1 MMPNNKNKGFSLVEI
16 IIAIAVMTLLI
27 SPIIAQTIQTLNT
40 SARAKERQYVVDNA
54 DKIMEYFR
62 SSSVNDLSKTGKKGD
77 DKLEITSVTTY
88 DGSSV
93 TTLRPRCQVYYG
105 DTNIGY
111 VDYTA
116 TDYELSDAKLGK
128 EKHNYTRTV
137 TLDDLSNVLMDR
149 NSKDKDGTALN
160 NIDDGE
166 APDKYRYFIRY
177 DINNSTS
184 DIGDLS
190 NWEITSEGSA
200 VQYDDNHHVKA
211 IVVDRM
217 DYDEYRNPNEVP
229 LGNIQDLD
237 STTMA
242 IIEGSATDVD
252 VQFRQDFIGSLMD
265 IIARHKAEL
274 VANDTWD
281 DYTDKENLNSVFED
295 VIQGTGNNFNRMIKI
310 TCVGEDIV
318 DNKPSY
324 YRVRV
329 DVYLKAIYTFLGE
342 SIGSSA
348 KDNEKYAYTVYN
360 QKFYTEEPP
369 DIFLVYEPF
378 ITQTGVDYV
387 TYANNDH
394 INIRSDKYTSGA
406 IKGVDPTKI
415 YLVKAE
421 ETWANTNS
429 KIAGLPD
436 NNYFLTQVGGKY
448 VPVNINVTQT
458 HTTGKPVEYDGSE
471 EEELPLQIITNI
483 SMTGSSVS
491 DYKINEPYD
500 GQRQF
505 STNFISNNNLVPDR
519 HLASTETYC
528 SYPSQ
533 FTSNEMID
541 YPDGTSKPPITYPLN
556 DKRTQSRLFSITVR
570 YHNEDVESEKNV
582 YTYFT
587 GAKGAD

>member
-1 MMPNNKNKGFSLVEI
+1 MPNNKNKGFSLVEI

-54 DKIMEYFR
+54 DKVMEYFR
-62 SSSVNDLSKTGKKGD
+62 SNTINDLSKTGKKGD
-77 DKLEITSVTTY
+77 DKLEIKSVTTY
-88 DGSSV
+88 DGGSV
-93 TTLRPRCQVYYG
+93 TTIRPRCQVYYKEQH
-105 DTNIGY
+105 IGY
-111 VDYTA
+111 VDYNA
-116 TDYELSDAKLGK
+116 TDYVLSDAKLGK

-177 DINNSTS
+177 NINNSTS

-190 NWEITSEGSA
+190 KWDITTEGSA
-200 VQYDDNHHVKA
+200 VQYDDRHHVKA

-217 DYDEYRNPNEVP
+217 DYDEYTNPNEVP

-281 DYTDKENLNSVFED
+281 DYTDKENLNNIFED
-295 VIQGTGNNFNRMIKI
+295 VIQGSGNKFNRMIKI

-318 DNKPSY
+318 DDKPSY

-342 SIGSSA
+342 SIGSKA

-360 QKFYTEEPP
+360 QKFYTEEAP

-378 ITQTGVDYV
+378 ITQVGTNYV

-394 INIRSDKYTSGA
+394 IAVRSDKYTSGA
-406 IKGVDPTKI
+406 IKGSDPSKI
-415 YLVKAE
+415 YLVKSND
-421 ETWANTNS
+421 TWANTNA
-429 KIAGLPD
+429 KITDLPD
-436 NNYFLTQVGGKY
+436 NNYFLTSVGGKY
-448 VPVNINVTQT
+448 VPVNINVTQI
-458 HTTGKPVEYDGSE
+458 HTKGASVDD
-471 EEELPLQIITNI
+471 EELPLQIITNV
-483 SMTGSSVS
+483 SMTGDTVS
-491 DYKINEPYD
+491 TYKINEAYD

-505 STNFISNNNLVPDR
+505 STNAISDASLVPDR
-519 HLASTETYC
+519 HLAADETYC

-533 FTSNEMID
+533 FSVGEQIE
-541 YPDGTSKPPITYPLN
+541 YPDGTCKDPITYPLN
-556 DKRTQSRLFSITVR
+556 DKRTESRLFSITVK
-570 YHNEDVESEKNV
+570 YHNEDVASEKNV